1 MKIGLVP
8 KLPLM
13 RIVSAGNVAGEGA
26 KIALLSYRE
35 RQVAFELPSRI
46 EYIELSGRSDF
57 NDSFVAV
64 LGFPHLEAVV

>member
-1 MKIGLVP
+1 MWSSS
-8 KLPLM
+8 LPTSPL
-13 RIVSAGNVAGEGA
+13 
-26 KIALLSYRE
+26 ALLSYRE

-57 NDSFVAV
+57 NDSFVSV